1 MAAGNRGRPRDA
13 EVDRL
18 IMDAARELLLSKGYT
33 SLSIDEVAERAGSAK
48 TTLYRR
54 WPTKDHL
61 ILSVIAQMQEDVAIP
76 DSGDLRADLRY
87 YLGAVANGLDT
98 TRRAGRAE
106 GADEQSAGLVGEL
119 AAVAARRS
127 DLGELVRAMFAHRN
141 AVAIGLLTSATARG
155 DLRKDIDPAVLLDQ
169 LIGPIY
175 YRVLV
180 TGQPIDADYLDQLIE
195 GALRGAEPRG
205 SS

>member
-1 MAAGNRGRPRDA
+1 MAGSRGRPRDL
-13 EVDRL
+13 EVDRRIL
-18 IMDAARELLLSKGYT
+18 LAARELLLSKGYA

-61 ILSVIAQMQEDVAIP
+61 ILSVIAQMQEDVSVP

-87 YLGAVANGLDT
+87 YLNEVAGGLDSM
-98 TRRAGRAE
+98 RKAGRPE
-106 GADEQSAGLVGEL
+106 DADHRSAGLVGEL
-119 AAVAARRS
+119 AGVAARHH
-127 DLGELVRAMFAHRN
+127 DLGELVRAVYERRN
-141 AVAIGLLTSATARG
+141 AVAIGLLTSAIARG
-155 DLRKDIDPAVLLDQ
+155 AVRADIDPAVLLDQ

-180 TGQPIDADYLDQLIE
+180 TGASIDPRYLDQLIE
-195 GALRGAEPRG
+195 GALLGAEPRT
-205 SS
+205 

>member
-1 MAAGNRGRPRDA
+1 MAGSGNRGRPRDG
-13 EVDRL
+13 EVDRRIL
-18 IMDAARELLLSKGYT
+18 DAARELLLSKGYAA
-33 SLSIDEVAERAGSAK
+33 LSIDEVAERAGSAK

-61 ILSVIAQMQEDVAIP
+61 ILSVIAQMQGDVSIP

-87 YLGAVANGLDT
+87 YLKAVAGGLDGM
-98 TRRAGRAE
+98 RKAGRGE
-106 GADEQSAGLVGEL
+106 DADDRSAGLVGEL
-119 AAVAARRS
+119 AGVAARHR
-127 DLGELVRAMFAHRN
+127 DLGELVRSVFERRN

-155 DLRKDIDPAVLLDQ
+155 ALRADVDPVVLLDQ

-180 TGQPIDADYLDQLIE
+180 TGAPIDTDYLEALID
-195 GALRGAEPRG
+195 GALLGAEPRA
-205 SS
+205 

>member
-13 EVDRL
+13 EADQRIL
-18 IMDAARELLLSKGYT
+18 HAARDLLLSKGYA

-61 ILSVIAQMQEDVAIP
+61 ILSVIAQMQEDVPIP

-87 YLGAVANGLDT
+87 YLGAVADGLDSM
-98 TRRAGRAE
+98 RKAGR
-106 GADEQSAGLVGEL
+106 GDGVDDSSAGLVGEL
-119 AAVAARRS
+119 AAVVARHT
-127 DLGELVRAMFAHRN
+127 DLGELVRAVYARRS
-141 AVAIGLLTSATARG
+141 AVAIGLLTSAIQRG
-155 DLRKDIDPAVLLDQ
+155 TLRADTDAAVLLDQ

-175 YRVLV
+175 YRILV
-180 TGQPIDADYLDQLIE
+180 TGAPIDQSYLDQLIE
-195 GALRGAEPRG
+195 GALLGAEPRT
-205 SS
+205 

>member
-13 EVDRL
+13 EVDRRIL
-18 IMDAARELLLSKGYT
+18 LAARDLLLSKGYA
-33 SLSIDEVAERAGSAK
+33 SLSIDEVAERAAIAK

-61 ILSVIAQMQEDVAIP
+61 ILSVIAQMQDDVAVP
-76 DSGDLRADLRY
+76 DTGDLRADLRH
-87 YLGAVANGLDT
+87 YLDAVAGGLDGM
-98 TRRAGRAE
+98 RKAGRAE
-106 GADEQSAGLVGEL
+106 DADEQSAGLVGEL

-127 DLGELVRAMFAHRN
+127 DLGELVRAVYARRN

-155 DLRKDIDPAVLLDQ
+155 ALRADVDPAVLLDQ

-180 TGQPIDADYLDQLIE
+180 TGQPVDPDYLGQLIE
-195 GALRGAEPRG
+195 GALLGAEPRT
-205 SS
+205 

>member
-13 EVDRL
+13 DVDRL
-18 IMDAARELLLSKGYT
+18 IMNAARDLLLSKGYA
-33 SLSIDEVAERAGSAK
+33 SMSIDEVAERAGSAK

-61 ILSVIAQMQEDVAIP
+61 ILSVIAQMQDDVAIP

-87 YLGAVANGLDT
+87 YLGAVAGGLDSM
-98 TRRAGRAE
+98 RKAGRADN
-106 GADEQSAGLVGEL
+106 ADEHSAGLVGEL
-119 AAVAARRS
+119 AGVVARRS
-127 DLGELVRAMFAHRN
+127 DLGELVRAVYARRN
-141 AVAIGLLTSATARG
+141 AVAIGLLTSAIARG
-155 DLRKDIDPAVLLDQ
+155 DLRADVDPAVLLDQ

-180 TGQPIDADYLDQLIE
+180 TGERIDADYLDQLIE
-195 GALRGAEPRG
+195 GALRGAEPRDVP
-205 SS
+205 

>member
-1 MAAGNRGRPRDA
+1 MTGSGNRGRPRDA
-13 EVDRL
+13 EVDRRIL
-18 IMDAARELLLSKGYT
+18 NAARDLLLGKGYAA
-33 SLSIDEVAERAGSAK
+33 LSIDEVAERAGSAK

-61 ILSVIAQMQEDVAIP
+61 ILSVIAQMQGDVSIP

-87 YLGAVANGLDT
+87 YLKAVAGGLDSM
-98 TRRAGRAE
+98 RKAGQ
-106 GADEQSAGLVGEL
+106 GDDADERSAGLVGEL
-119 AAVAARRS
+119 AGVASRHR
-127 DLGELVRAMFAHRN
+127 DLGELVRSMFERRN

-155 DLRKDIDPAVLLDQ
+155 ALRADVDPVVLLDQ

-180 TGQPIDADYLDQLIE
+180 TGAPIDTDYLEALID
-195 GALRGAEPRG
+195 GALLGAEPG
-205 SS
+205 A